1 MMDFTS
7 AKTALFVTVAQAIQ
21 TRVNSLK
28 KNQNENSHPYVF
40 TEVLPFHLRDIEPS

>member
-1 MMDFTS
+1 MDFTS

-28 KNQNENSHPYVF
+28 KNKDENSHPCVF